1 MYSEETNKKKMRDFN
16 RFMNSVLESPLLR
29 SNELVELF
37 MTKNPDEFHVIKL
50 KYKNIS
56 KLTSMKDF
64 HSLTGDLDVTHYFNE
79 SHSSE
84 KLYNNI
90 EKKRN
95 ILKEINTTMKN
106 AINCMD
112 NLNKYLGNLSQL
124 FFDLKTEYQTKD
136 NKFNALDN
144 LGRLFNNISGYYN
157 EKKNLLDFKIR
168 EFFKYINL
176 ELKEIKNMCNDAKYA
191 KINLEKCENAFN
203 NFKNEMAQTTCN
215 FLRNRAFEEYQRIMD
230 LHHIRIKKYFSE
242 VGANISELLKN
253 EYTFSMQIIQCFNII
268 YYMIVSLNI

>member
-16 RFMNSVLESPLLR
+16 RFMNSVLESQLLR

-56 KLTSMKDF
+56 KLTSMNDF
-64 HSLTGDLDVTHYFNE
+64 HSLTGDLDVTYYINE

-95 ILKEINTTMKN
+95 I
-106 AINCMD
+106 
-112 NLNKYLGNLSQL
+112 
-124 FFDLKTEYQTKD
+124 
-136 NKFNALDN
+136 
-144 LGRLFNNISGYYN
+144 
-157 EKKNLLDFKIR
+157 
-168 EFFKYINL
+168 
-176 ELKEIKNMCNDAKYA
+176 LKEIKNMCNDAKYA

-203 NFKNEMAQTTCN
+203 NFKNEKNNKNKDNFNYELQKKQIEKTLAQRTCN

-230 LHHIRIKKYFSE
+230 LHHIRIKNYFSQ

-268 YYMIVSLNI
+268 